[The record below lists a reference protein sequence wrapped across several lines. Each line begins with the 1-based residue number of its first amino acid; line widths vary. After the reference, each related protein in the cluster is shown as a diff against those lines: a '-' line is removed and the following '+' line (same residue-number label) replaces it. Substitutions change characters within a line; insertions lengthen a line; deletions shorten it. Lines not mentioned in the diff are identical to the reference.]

1 MGPTVRSNL
10 VRLGCGSSNCEPPTF
25 VLFVRMA
32 EKRSCPMKK
41 SKKSNGKQKEK
52 NRKKTKQPPITSTSK
67 MKEMKGVL
75 KMALLVVGVIL
86 AMVVITVVI
95 LDKPEAVA
103 ACVTILEKILPMAVA
118 YMTS

>member
-1 MGPTVRSNL
+1 
-10 VRLGCGSSNCEPPTF
+10 
-25 VLFVRMA
+25 
-32 EKRSCPMKK
+32 MKK

-67 MKEMKGVL
+67 MKEMKEVL

-86 AMVVITVVI
+86 AMVVIT
-95 LDKPEAVA
+95 EAVA

>member
-10 VRLGCGSSNCEPPTF
+10 VRLGCGSSNCESPTF

-52 NRKKTKQPPITSTSK
+52 NRKKTKQPPITK
-67 MKEMKGVL
+67 MKEMKEVL

>member
-41 SKKSNGKQKEK
+41 NKKSNGKQKEK
-52 NRKKTKQPPITSTSK
+52 NRKKTKQPPITK
-67 MKEMKGVL
+67 MKEMKEVL
-75 KMALLVVGVIL
+75 KMALVVVGVIL

>member
-41 SKKSNGKQKEK
+41 NKKSNGKQKEK
-52 NRKKTKQPPITSTSK
+52 NRKKTKMNE
-67 MKEMKGVL
+67 MKEVL

>member
-41 SKKSNGKQKEK
+41 NKKSNGKQKEK
-52 NRKKTKQPPITSTSK
+52 NRKKTKQPPITK
-67 MKEMKGVL
+67 MKEMKEVL

-86 AMVVITVVI
+86 AMVVITVAI

>member
-1 MGPTVRSNL
+1 
-10 VRLGCGSSNCEPPTF
+10 
-25 VLFVRMA
+25 
-32 EKRSCPMKK
+32 
-41 SKKSNGKQKEK
+41 
-52 NRKKTKQPPITSTSK
+52 
-67 MKEMKGVL
+67 MKEMKEVL

>member
-1 MGPTVRSNL
+1 
-10 VRLGCGSSNCEPPTF
+10 
-25 VLFVRMA
+25 
-32 EKRSCPMKK
+32 MKK
-41 SKKSNGKQKEK
+41 NKKSNGKQKEK
-52 NRKKTKQPPITSTSK
+52 NRKKTKQPPITK
-67 MKEMKGVL
+67 MKEMKEVL

-86 AMVVITVVI
+86 AMITVVI